1 MMFRSLGLYDIDIYD
16 GWSMNQSSMMSPMR
30 SKMAT
35 AGHEFQQWDT
45 PDGYPDKDSYWM
57 APSTMAA
64 IWNMTEVW
72 ANQAF
77 YKCHFLS
84 WPQIL
89 GVTGEMDAWFIVDVA
104 SEYLYGMTLP
114 YEERRAAAAY
124 LATGDDRKMAP
135 EWTPVTDA
143 VLNVR
148 LKNMMRMLFCNPR
161 MMIR

>member
-1 MMFRSLGLYDIDIYD
+1 
-16 GWSMNQSSMMSPMR
+16 
-30 SKMAT
+30 
-35 AGHEFQQWDT
+35 
-45 PDGYPDKDSYWM
+45 
-57 APSTMAA
+57 
-64 IWNMTEVW
+64 
-72 ANQAF
+72 
-77 YKCHFLS
+77 
-84 WPQIL
+84 
-89 GVTGEMDAWFIVDVA
+89 MDAWFIVDVA

-148 LKNMMRMLFCNPR
+148 LKNMMRLLFCNPR